1 MGNQVDEGTFWEI
14 YAHLF
19 MLLFGNQHIMESSNN
34 LLIIFAVYYQSPK
47 TNVKMFKF
55 DTILA

>member
-1 MGNQVDEGTFWEI
+1 MRGHFGR
-14 YAHLF
+14 YLF